1 MSRMY
6 SSFSTKH
13 SRVNGLSPLDRKTPR
28 NPKYAGVRSTLDTG
42 ASLSKVDIIT
52 NRQYLNR
59 KGELFKRVSAATLCE
74 LLDEHAE
81 EQIGESIFEM
91 GQQCSWWR

>member
-59 KGELFKRVSAATLCE
+59 KGELFKRDT
-74 LLDEHAE
+74 EHRR
-81 EQIGESIFEM
+81 QCFTPGMVWES
-91 GQQCSWWR
+91 